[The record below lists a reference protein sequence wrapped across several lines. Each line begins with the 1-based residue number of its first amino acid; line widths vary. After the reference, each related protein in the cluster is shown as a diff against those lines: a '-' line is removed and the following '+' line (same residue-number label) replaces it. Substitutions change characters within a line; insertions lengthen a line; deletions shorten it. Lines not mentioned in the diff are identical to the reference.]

1 MIRKTL
7 VVAAWVALSGM
18 AYAEK
23 GPDSVTSSPTPDGC
37 TAIPDNGFVTPT
49 NGTTGMICR
58 TITVPAGT
66 INNPEIALGL
76 THTWIGD
83 ITVKVVPPSGAPIVT
98 LFSRPGRTGG
108 TGFGS
113 SADFAQTNPITFR
126 DSSANNPETM
136 GTGLTASQA
145 VCRDGA
151 TPLCN
156 FRTNRD
162 EEVLPDVTTLAA
174 LNGQAAGGNWQVCVG
189 DGAASDTGSLCTA
202 TITASAGP
210 AGPTYTFTPTS
221 HNFPATNIG
230 ASASFDYVVANTSP
244 AGGADLVIS
253 GCTFGGANAAD
264 FAFGEPVTFPV
275 TVPAGFGATGTIRFT
290 PTAAGARAGSVTCN
304 TNAAPPNASFTGTF
318 TGTGVTP
325 PLTSVP
331 PAGAGTPALALGG
344 SNPPTRVITFTNPG
358 ATAASLTCTVAAPF
372 TATPSS
378 VNVPANGNAIVTVGL
393 GTASP
398 GNYAAQMSCAP
409 AGGGAPLLFN
419 LTAVV
424 NATPV
429 PTLGSFS
436 VWVMLGLMLGTGLVV
451 VASRKQ

>member
-7 VVAAWVALSGM
+7 VVAAMVALSGM
-18 AYAEK
+18 AFAEK
-23 GPDSVTSSPTPDGC
+23 GPESVTSTPVPDGC

-49 NGTTGMICR
+49 NGTTGMVCR

-83 ITVKVVPPSGAPIVT
+83 VTVKVIPPSGAPIVT

-113 SADFAQTNPITFR
+113 SADFAQANAITFR
-126 DSSANNPETM
+126 DSSVNNPETM
-136 GTGLTASQA
+136 GTGLTATQA

-151 TPLCN
+151 QLCN

-162 EEVLPDVTTLAA
+162 EEVLPDVTNLAA

-189 DGAASDTGSLCTA
+189 DGALQDTGSLCTA
-202 TITASAGP
+202 AIVPTGAP
-210 AGPTYTFTPTS
+210 AGPTYTFTPTT
-221 HNFPATNIG
+221 HNFPATAIG
-230 ASASFDYVVANTSP
+230 SSASFEYQVVNTSP
-244 AGGADLVIS
+244 TGGANLIVT
-253 GCTFGGANAAD
+253 GCTFGGANPGD
-264 FAFGEPVTFPV
+264 FSFVEVPVFPF
-275 TVPAGFGATGTIRFT
+275 TIPPGFAGTGSIRFA
-290 PTAAGARAGSVTCN
+290 PTQAGARAGSVTCT
-304 TNAAPPNASFTGTF
+304 TNAAAPNTTFTATF
-318 TGTGVTP
+318 TGTGVVP
-325 PLTSVP
+325 PITSVP
-331 PAGAGTPALALGG
+331 PAGAATPALALGG
-344 SNPPTRVITFTNPG
+344 SNPQTRVITFTNPG
-358 ATAASLTCTVAAPF
+358 PAAQALTCSVVAPF
-372 TATPSS
+372 TVTPSP
-378 VNVPANGNAIVTVGL
+378 VNVPANGNATVTIGL
-393 GTASP
+393 ATASP

-429 PTLGSFS
+429 PTLGSFG

-451 VASRKQ
+451 VSSRKQ